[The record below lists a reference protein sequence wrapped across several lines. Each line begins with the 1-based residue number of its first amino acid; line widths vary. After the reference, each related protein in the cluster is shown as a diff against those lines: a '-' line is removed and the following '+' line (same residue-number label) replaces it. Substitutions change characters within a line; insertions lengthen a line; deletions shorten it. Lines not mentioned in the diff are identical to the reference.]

1 MAKKNIPVEDKVQ
14 IITEAVEDRLALD
27 PVTLDLSDKALLFD
41 YVIVCGGNSD
51 THIRAIT
58 NAVLEK
64 IDDENITPPKV
75 SGQAIAEWVLM
86 DFGDVVLHVLTEEAR
101 AKYKLE
107 TFWSTAQ
114 PKGALPPSPEGT
126 DGIYAGAAPITDE
139 GFDDSDGDDFDE
151 DEDLDE
157 MTDEEI
163 DALDLE
169 GEDEDDALFFDAAD
183 AEVEPVDEPDDLES
197 SEDTE
202 EKSTKEA

>member
-1 MAKKNIPVEDKVQ
+1 MAKKNIPVDEKVQ
-14 IITEAVEDRLALD
+14 VIMEAVEDRLALE
-27 PVTLDLSDKALLFD
+27 PVTLNLSDKALLFD

-75 SGQAIAEWVLM
+75 TGQSIAEWVLM

-107 TFWSTAQ
+107 TFWSTTQ
-114 PKGALPPSPEGT
+114 PKGALPPTPDGT

-139 GFDDSDGDDFDE
+139 GFDESEDDDLDE

-169 GEDEDDALFFDAAD
+169 GDDEDDALFFDAAD
-183 AEVEPVDEPDDLES
+183 AKVEPVDELDDLE
-197 SEDTE
+197 TE
-202 EKSTKEA
+202 EEKRAKAA